1 MVAPIIVHNRFTPG
15 RIVGEDERAREL
27 RIGTALRQATD
38 YLLHS
43 DRHGLNEP
51 RTLFDRRTDGL
62 ELADVRARLMAQRG
76 ERAAFHRLT
85 LSLHPS
91 LDLVSEPD
99 VQRWTRAVLASGS
112 AWLGATGA
120 EWVAAT
126 HRDTG
131 VLHVHAVLAGGDAA
145 GRDLVLRPPFFAQVR
160 AAGMQEVQRIQAERA
175 TRLQRLHRF
184 SLAPRSWSGGRQE

>member
-15 RIVGEDERAREL
+15 RIANEDERAREQ
-27 RIGTALRQATD
+27 RIGAALRRATD
-38 YLLHS
+38 YLVHS
-43 DRHGLNEP
+43 DRHGLGEP

-62 ELADVRARLMAQRG
+62 DLSEVRVQLAGHVG

-85 LSLHPS
+85 LSLHPG

-99 VQRWTRAVLASGS
+99 VQRWTRAVLARGS

-131 VLHVHAVLAGGDAA
+131 VLYVHTLVAGRDAA

-160 AAGMQEVQRIQAERA
+160 AAGMHEVQRIYAERTA
-175 TRLQRLHRF
+175 RLQRLEGRAT
-184 SLAPRSWSGGRQE
+184 APRPW